1 MGACR
6 RPPHL
11 AEGDT
16 ALTITQQ
23 LLREIAERIRLR
35 CANVGRCGNVEP
47 CADCRR
53 DAEDLER
60 IARIAGES

>member
-1 MGACR
+1 MTTDAAGPR
-6 RPPHL
+6 DNSL
-11 AEGDT
+11 
-16 ALTITQQ
+16 TQQ

-35 CANVGRCGNVEP
+35 CGKET

-60 IARIAGES
+60 IAAGTQACCC